1 MATALFVVP
10 KSMPQIEAEVSVG
23 RAATRVR
30 RHDAAAFRWIGR
42 VPRAKDDDAED
53 DAVGAGRVI
62 ARMVRCGVQQR
73 MDGWIEC
80 AI

>member
-23 RAATRVR
+23 RATKR
-30 RHDAAAFRWIGR
+30 RHSLDVARWIGR

-62 ARMVRCGVQQR
+62 ARMTRRGVQKR
-73 MDGWIEC
+73 LD
-80 AI
+80 